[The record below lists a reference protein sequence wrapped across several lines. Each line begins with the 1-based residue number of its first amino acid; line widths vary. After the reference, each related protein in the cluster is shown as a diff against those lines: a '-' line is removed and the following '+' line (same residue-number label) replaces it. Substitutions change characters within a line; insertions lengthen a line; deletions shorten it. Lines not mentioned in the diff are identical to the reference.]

1 MMDFKNYDW
10 HPMAEQPDFG
20 RGGDKMRN
28 LLLRNDKGYVA
39 PVTMNL
45 ERWQHVGEEHMYP
58 KAVKWAYE
66 EQKQE
71 GAK

>member
-1 MMDFKNYDW
+1 MMDFKNYEW
-10 HPMAEQPDFG
+10 YPMTEKPDFG
-20 RGGDKMRN
+20 RNGDKMRN
-28 LLLRNDKGYVA
+28 LLLRNDKGYV
-39 PVTMNL
+39 PVIMNL
-45 ERWQHVGEEHMYP
+45 ERWQHVGEEQHMYP